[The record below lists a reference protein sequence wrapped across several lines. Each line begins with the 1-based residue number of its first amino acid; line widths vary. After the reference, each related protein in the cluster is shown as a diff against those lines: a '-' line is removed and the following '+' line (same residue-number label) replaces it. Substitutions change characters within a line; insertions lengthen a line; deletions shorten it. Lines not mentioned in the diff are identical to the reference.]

1 MQPLTDLASLGRKVA
16 QMRKACRMTQAE
28 LGAITGLAQS
38 TLARFETGKVP
49 EFGSAKLLRILEALG
64 HGLEVVPITRRFT
77 LDDAL
82 AQRQRE
88 AGDDTGRA

>member
-1 MQPLTDLASLGRKVA
+1 MHPFTDLADLGREVA
-16 QMRKACRMTQAE
+16 RLRKARGMTQAE
-28 LGAITGLAQS
+28 LGALTGLGQS

-49 EFGSAKLLRILEALG
+49 EFGASKLLRVLAALG
-64 HGLEVVPITRRFT
+64 QGLAVCEMTRRFT

-88 AGDDTGRA
+88 AGEPPAGP